1 MTYRHRHLAKLLILR
16 TAKSISD
23 RLLGRADFNSNVVFK
38 EGLKLRATLLP
49 HPRHAD
55 LTEWPQDKAHQKDK
69 ALALAQNATVH
80 VRPIPFNVL

>member
-1 MTYRHRHLAKLLILR
+1 M
-16 TAKSISD
+16 
-23 RLLGRADFNSNVVFK
+23 LGRADFNSSVVFK

-69 ALALAQNATVH
+69 ALALAQSASVH
-80 VRPIPFNVL
+80 VRPIPFNVQ